1 MLELDDLDMR
11 LIAELQN
18 SGYRAHVE
26 LARTLGSSKS
36 TITRRIRRLIAHG
49 VVRIVAAV
57 DANMIGL
64 NTSALIGLN
73 VEPKQTYSILETLDS
88 KSQVHMLATVT
99 GRYDIVAVIAVGSSR
114 ELADF
119 VKNDILTIEGVRS
132 SETLLALEMKKGP
145 PLFVIA
151 PDIGK

>member
-1 MLELDDLDMR
+1 VELDDLDRR
-11 LIAELQN
+11 LINELQN
-18 SGYRAHVE
+18 GGYRAHVE
-26 LARTLGSSKS
+26 LAQALGISKS
-36 TITRRIRRLIAHG
+36 TVTRRIQRLISNG

-73 VEPKQTYSILETLDS
+73 VEPKQTYPIVDILNS

>member
-1 MLELDDLDMR
+1 MVELDDLDMR
-11 LIAELQN
+11 LISELQN
-18 SGYRAHVE
+18 GGYRAHVE
-26 LARTLGSSKS
+26 LAQTLGISKS
-36 TITRRIRRLIAHG
+36 TVTRRIQRLIANG

-73 VEPKQTYSILETLDS
+73 VEPKQTYPILELLES
-88 KSQVHMLATVT
+88 KAQVHMLATVT

-119 VKNDILTIEGVRS
+119 VKNDILTIEGVKS

-145 PLFVIA
+145 PLYVIA
-151 PDIGK
+151 SDIGK